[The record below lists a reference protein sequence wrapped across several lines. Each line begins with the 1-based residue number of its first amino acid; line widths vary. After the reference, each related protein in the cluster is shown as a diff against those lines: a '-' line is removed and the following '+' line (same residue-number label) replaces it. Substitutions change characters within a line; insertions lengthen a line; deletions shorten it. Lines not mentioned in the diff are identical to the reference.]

1 MRRNHRLPLVLLGS
15 LALAVYFAHHA
26 VNGSHGFQARQ
37 KLIERSRVLER
48 DIGRLES
55 VRSRLQRDVALLAP
69 EQPDPDM
76 LVFVAADV
84 LGYVAAD
91 AMVVVPTAR

>member
-37 KLIERSRVLER
+37 RLIERSRVLER
-48 DIGRLES
+48 DIGRLEA
-55 VRSRLQRDVALLAP
+55 VRDRLRRDVALLAP
-69 EQPDPDM
+69 EQPDPD
-76 LVFVAADV
+76 LVAIIAADM

-91 AMVVVPTAR
+91 AVVVVPRTR

>member
-1 MRRNHRLPLVLLGS
+1 MRRHQRLPLVLLGS

-26 VNGSHGFQARQ
+26 LNGSHGFQARQ
-37 KLIERSRVLER
+37 RLIERSKVLER
-48 DIGRLES
+48 DIVRLEA
-55 VRSRLQRDVALLAP
+55 VRDRLRRDVALLAS

-76 LVFVAADV
+76 VNWLAADV

-91 AMVVVPTAR
+91 AVVVVPAPR